1 MKTNWIKFK
10 TWTNL
15 EAAYCF
21 NECGEAVIKIISK
34 VPRKWY
40 SSCFNEASEY
50 FDEVIYPKL

>member
-21 NECGEAVIKIISK
+21 NE
-34 VPRKWY
+34 
-40 SSCFNEASEY
+40 ASEY
-50 FDEVIYPKL
+50 FDEVIYPQL